1 MNYKAILTGLLVIL
15 LLSTGL
21 YTVNSREAVVVTAF
35 GDPVRTVDEPGLK
48 LKAPWPVHSLRRFD
62 RRAHVLGLEATEA
75 FTKDTK
81 NLVVSPFVIWR
92 ISDARVFMET
102 VKSREGAALP
112 LKDVAL
118 SRIAAAIGEISFSD
132 VLNTGSGAAELL
144 PPGLLGEI
152 NAETARFGIL
162 VLDVRLRHI
171 GLPVQNEQSI
181 YDRMRTERSRIA
193 KRYRS
198 EGEEQAS
205 AIRAKAD
212 REAAE
217 IRAEAELAASEVI
230 SKAEEGAARLYAG
243 AYAQDAALYEL
254 LRDIETSRATM
265 QEGGTIVLDSTARPF
280 SILLESD

>member
-1 MNYKAILTGLLVIL
+1 MRYKTMLTALLAVL
-15 LLSTGL
+15 WLTTSL
-21 YTVNSREAVVVTAF
+21 YTVDSRETAVVTAF
-35 GDPVRTVDEPGLK
+35 GDPVRTVEEPGLK
-48 LKAPWPVHSLRRFD
+48 LKAPWPIHTLRRFD
-62 RRAHVLGLEATEA
+62 SRAHILELDATEA

-81 NLVVSPFVIWR
+81 NLVLTPFVIWR
-92 ISDARVFMET
+92 ISDARIFMET
-102 VKSREGAALP
+102 VKSKEGAALP
-112 LKDVAL
+112 LKDVAV
-118 SRIAAAIGEISFSD
+118 SRIASSIGEVSFSD
-132 VLNTGSGAAELL
+132 VLNTSSDTLELL
-144 PPGLLGEI
+144 PSGLLEKI
-152 NAETARFGIL
+152 NSDTSRFGIT

-217 IRAEAELAASEVI
+217 IRASAELAASEI
-230 SKAEEGAARLYAG
+230 LSKAEESAAKLYAEV
-243 AYAQDAALYEL
+243 YAQDPALYEL

-280 SILLESD
+280 STLMENP